1 MPILERFSGLSIKKS
16 RERAREEIEKQ
27 IKAAKEK
34 AEKDDKEMALISMA
48 VATDFVAAA
57 RLYLLIS
64 DRERDQYKKQLNEI
78 SKKVQGK
85 EQADE
90 ITKKERLEKDR
101 KQRELYRSME
111 AWKKVVDKER
121 ERRGKAEPEDVR
133 KMEDPNRQD
142 GKSEANEDE
151 LEHNHSGA

>member
-90 ITKKERLEKDR
+90 ITKKERFEKDR

-111 AWKKVVDKER
+111 TWKKVIAKER
-121 ERRGKAEPEDVR
+121 ERRGRAEPADTRPMESSERNGNSPAVQEEDGER
-133 KMEDPNRQD
+133 T
-142 GKSEANEDE
+142 
-151 LEHNHSGA
+151 HNGT